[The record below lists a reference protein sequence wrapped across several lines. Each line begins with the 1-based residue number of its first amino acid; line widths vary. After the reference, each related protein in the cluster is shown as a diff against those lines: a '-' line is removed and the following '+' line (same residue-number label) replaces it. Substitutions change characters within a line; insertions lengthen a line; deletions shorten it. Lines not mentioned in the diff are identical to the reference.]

1 MEPLVT
7 MGQLTAYLNP
17 MGWTIPVV
25 PELDDLTVGK
35 ACCDEKKRTRV
46 PPFICFLCSDTL
58 LCANL
63 SRNTLLSFVLVN
75 RLRAEVRF
83 IGTFICSL
91 NKVV

>member
-1 MEPLVT
+1 

-35 ACCDEKKRTRV
+35 ACCDEKKRIRV
-46 PPFICFLCSDTL
+46 PPFVCFLCSDTL

-63 SRNTLLSFVLVN
+63 S
-75 RLRAEVRF
+75 
-83 IGTFICSL
+83 
-91 NKVV
+91 